1 MKKISI
7 NSENELFDFLQIV
20 AEESVKKSLRES
32 SLSNNDKNVEQ
43 YKIQKKKDEKIF
55 KSLREEEESLE
66 SEKPADNQDVTSNDA
81 ENKTDV
87 DTDIEITPRKII
99 AKINNIR
106 AGHSLKNSDVKEN
119 LIDYLE
125 RLDKNELLVMFY
137 YLDGVAKILNQTIKG
152 SEAMDPSEDPL
163 NIDMTRSAD
172 SEKSSQDGPDK
183 SRKPAKV
190 GKSKD
195 QEDTSPP
202 IKVNESQSKEDI
214 RRKIRILMSWNSWT
228 YSYTKVY

>member
-1 MKKISI
+1 MKKILI
-7 NSENELFDFLQIV
+7 NNENELFEFLQIV

-43 YKIQKKKDEKIF
+43 YNIQKKKDEKIF
-55 KSLREEEESLE
+55 KSLKEEESLD
-66 SEKPADNQDVTSNDA
+66 SEKPEIKQGADSDETQS
-81 ENKTDV
+81 KTDA
-87 DTDIEITPRKII
+87 DSDIEITPRKII

-125 RLDKNELLVMFY
+125 RLDNNELLVMFY

-163 NIDMTRSAD
+163 NIDMTRSGK
-172 SEKSSQDGPDK
+172 SEPSSQDEPVK
-183 SRKPAKV
+183 SPKSSKV
-190 GKSKD
+190 QKSKGE
-195 QEDTSPP
+195 EDTTPP

-214 RRKIRILMSWNSWT
+214 RRKIRIWNNL
-228 YSYTKVY
+228 

>member
-7 NSENELFDFLQIV
+7 NNENELFEFLQIV

-32 SLSNNDKNVEQ
+32 SLSNNDKNVDQ
-43 YKIQKKKDEKIF
+43 YKIQKKKDEKVF
-55 KSLREEEESLE
+55 KSLKEEEEEPLE
-66 SEKPADNQDVTSNDA
+66 SEKSDNEQDADNDETQS
-81 ENKTDV
+81 KV
-87 DTDIEITPRKII
+87 DIDSDIEITPRKII

-106 AGHSLKNSDVKEN
+106 AGHSLKNSDVREN

-125 RLDKNELLVMFY
+125 RLDNNELLVMFY

-163 NIDMTRSAD
+163 NIDMTRSGEAGSPSQD
-172 SEKSSQDGPDK
+172 KPAERPKSS
-183 SRKPAKV
+183 KV
-190 GKSKD
+190 QKSKGE
-195 QEDTSPP
+195 EDTTPP

-214 RRKIRILMSWNSWT
+214 RRKIRILMS
-228 YSYTKVY
+228 